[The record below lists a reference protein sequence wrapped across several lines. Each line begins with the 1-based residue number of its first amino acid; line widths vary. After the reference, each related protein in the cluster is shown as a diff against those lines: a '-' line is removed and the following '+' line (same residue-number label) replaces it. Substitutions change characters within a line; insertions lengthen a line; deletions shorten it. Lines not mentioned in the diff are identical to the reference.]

1 MGLDANILAE
11 SVKEYSLNKKEDIPY
26 IEGRQRSIKYQEARE
41 PEANPL
47 IHTIHLVGT
56 LPEYM
61 VAIEE
66 KYE

>member
-1 MGLDANILAE
+1 MLAE

-41 PEANPL
+41 LEANPL